1 MIIFLVISVAALFFI
16 VYLSITGRLSDN
28 ARANRRVS
36 IPQAT
41 GPKKKSDNVP
51 SGNVKLF
58 ETYDYYGTKIINENG
73 IYTVRDK
80 TGSQVFYSHEELP
93 LAYKKMLST
102 MQNIGSENKKNA
114 VSIDFRNN
122 TYYVRTP
129 DGKVRK
135 YKRLSEIPA
144 RYRS

>member
-1 MIIFLVISVAALFFI
+1 MA
-16 VYLSITGRLSDN
+16 GRLSDN
-28 ARANRRVS
+28 ARAHRSVS
-36 IPQAT
+36 IPKAT
-41 GPKKKSDNVP
+41 GQKKNSENVP
-51 SGNVKLF
+51 SNNVKLF

-80 TGSQVFYSHEELP
+80 TGSQIFYSYEELP

-102 MQNIGSENKKNA
+102 MQNIGTENKKNA
-114 VSIDFRNN
+114 VAIDFRNN